1 MLLVKGP
8 SGNGDRCKHYRELML
23 QWDGAIDENSLELKL
38 QEVNTGLIRVIVL
51 WIVVDKYTYTKRALV
66 KLGRK
71 NK

>member
-1 MLLVKGP
+1 
-8 SGNGDRCKHYRELML
+8 ML